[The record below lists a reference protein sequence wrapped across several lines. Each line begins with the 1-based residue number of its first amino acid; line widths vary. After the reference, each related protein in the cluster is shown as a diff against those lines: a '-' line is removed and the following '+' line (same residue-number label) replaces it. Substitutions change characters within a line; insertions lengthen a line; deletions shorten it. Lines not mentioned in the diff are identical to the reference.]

1 MHFPKQ
7 VKENS
12 AFEKDLIAVFKNI
25 KFRNARSDFQ
35 TTLQENVRL
44 VHNSRKTM
52 TFAGKTPNM
61 YRLTEE
67 EQNKLSRKAMTSKYK
82 RTNTKIKD
90 KINKKGK
97 GLLKKEKS

>member
-1 MHFPKQ
+1 
-7 VKENS
+7 
-12 AFEKDLIAVFKNI
+12 
-25 KFRNARSDFQ
+25 
-35 TTLQENVRL
+35 
-44 VHNSRKTM
+44 M

-97 GLLKKEKS
+97 GLLKKKKS

>member
-25 KFRNARSDFQ
+25 KFGKARSDFQ
-35 TTLQENVRL
+35 TTLQL
-44 VHNSRKTM
+44 
-52 TFAGKTPNM
+52 TFAGKTSNM
-61 YRLTEE
+61 CRLTEE
-67 EQNKLSRKAMTSKYK
+67 EHNKLSKKAITSRYK
-82 RTNTKIKD
+82 KTNTKIKD

-97 GLLKKEKS
+97 GLLKKKKS